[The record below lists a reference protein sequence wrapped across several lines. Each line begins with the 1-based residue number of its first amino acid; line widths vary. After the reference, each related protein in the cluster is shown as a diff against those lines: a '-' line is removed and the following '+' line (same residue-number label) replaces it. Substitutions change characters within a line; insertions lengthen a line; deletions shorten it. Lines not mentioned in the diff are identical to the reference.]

1 MSKIILSLIAL
12 LMVVSSNA
20 QVIEIYKNG
29 VLWDTFTNTPRE
41 HYMVKFTEMGS
52 HDKINGHD
60 YVEIGGLKW
69 ATMNVGA
76 TTVAEQSETAYGDF
90 FAWGETATYYK
101 SYTDGKNVNWK
112 NMEEAKATGTHIVEA
127 KYSHNWINYCGDHNN
142 KDNKFYEWDPK
153 PYDDNYV
160 LLGEYDVAEKK
171 WGSSWRMPT
180 VEEFRSLINACGGA
194 SDNFKPKTVP
204 DDGLITVGGIY
215 WVPATITI
223 DGFPYNVAG
232 VLFVATEDT
241 HQRVFFPAAGNI
253 QNTDRSSAGTLCSY
267 WTSTRNKTAD
277 LTTAYTFYINEKEI
291 IRNSILSRCKGFTV
305 RPVSN

>member
-1 MSKIILSLIAL
+1 MRKIILSLIAL
-12 LMVVSSNA
+12 LMVVSGNA

-29 VLWDTFTNTPRE
+29 ILWDTFTNTPRE

-90 FAWGETATYYK
+90 FAWGETATYYN
-101 SYTDGKNVNWK
+101 SYTDNDVKWNGN
-112 NMEEAKATGTHIVEA
+112 ATDTHFPGN
-127 KYSHNWINYCGDHNN
+127 KYSHNWINYCGNP
-142 KDNKFYEWDPK
+142 DNKFYEWDPK
-153 PYDDNYV
+153 PYDENYV
-160 LLGEYDVAEKK
+160 LLGDYDVAEKK

-180 VEEFRSLINACGGA
+180 LEEFRSLINACGGA
-194 SDNFKPKTVP
+194 SDNFTPKMVP
-204 DDGLITVGGIY
+204 ADGLITVGGIY
-215 WVPATITI
+215 WVPATTTI

-253 QNTDRSSAGTLCSY
+253 QNTARQSVGTLCTY
-267 WTSTRNKTAD
+267 WTSTRNENNEKIA
-277 LTTAYTFYINEKEI
+277 TAYTFYINEKGLT
-291 IRNSILSRCKGFTV
+291 RNSILSRCSGFSV
-305 RPVSN
+305 RPVSS

>member
-1 MSKIILSLIAL
+1 MRKIIFSLITL
-12 LMVVSSNA
+12 LMAVSSKA

-29 VLWDTFTNTPRE
+29 VLWDTFTNTPRD

-90 FAWGETATYYK
+90 FAWGETATYYN
-101 SYTDGKNVNWK
+101 SYTDNNVKWK
-112 NMEEAKATGTHIVEA
+112 NKEEAIATGTHIAEA
-127 KYSHNWINYCGDHNN
+127 KYSHNWINYCGNHNN
-142 KDNKFYEWDPK
+142 NDNKFYEWDPK
-153 PYDDNYV
+153 PYGDNYV
-160 LLGEYDVAEKK
+160 LSSEYDVAEKK

-180 VEEFRSLINACGGA
+180 LEEFRSLINACGGA

-204 DDGLITVGGIY
+204 ENGLITEGGIY
-215 WVPATITI
+215 WVPATTTI

-241 HQRVFFPAAGNI
+241 HQRIFFPAAGNI
-253 QNTDRSSAGTLCSY
+253 QYTTRLSAGTLCSY
-267 WTSTRNKTAD
+267 WTSTCYSTDISK
-277 LTTAYTFYINEKEI
+277 AYTFYINAEKI
-291 IRNSILSRCKGFTV
+291 TRNSILSRCNGFTV
-305 RPVSN
+305 RPVSY